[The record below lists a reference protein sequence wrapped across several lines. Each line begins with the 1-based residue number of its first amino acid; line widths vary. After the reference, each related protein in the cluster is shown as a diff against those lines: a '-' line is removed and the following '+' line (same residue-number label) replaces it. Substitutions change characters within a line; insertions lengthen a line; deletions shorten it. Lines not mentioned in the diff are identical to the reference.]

1 LHVDPTILST
11 NNLIERSIMK
21 NLFAMNIFAV
31 MLLSGWPFACQ
42 GAQATAADHTDQ
54 LESLG
59 ELFPDGLRD
68 AEGNK
73 VDVDALKGKATAIY
87 FSASWCGPC
96 KVFSP
101 QLAKF
106 RENYKDQ
113 IAVVFVSWDKSA
125 EAQKSYMKKAAMS
138 DYTVELNSAPA
149 KALAAKYQV
158 RGIPSLVMLKSNGD
172 FLTTD
177 GRAIVSGGY
186 DGSKLADPG
195 ITVKVETETYTCDRC
210 TKLHKRQVI
219 KGLDLLADG
228 E

>member
-21 NLFAMNIFAV
+21 NLFYMNIFAV
-31 MLLSGWPFACQ
+31 LLLSALPFTCQ
-42 GAQATAADHTDQ
+42 TAEAAAADDADQ
-54 LESLG
+54 LESLN

-73 VDVDALKGKATAIY
+73 VEVDALKGKAVGIY
-87 FSASWCGPC
+87 FSAAWCGPC

-106 RENYKDQ
+106 REDYKDQ
-113 IAVVFVSWDKSA
+113 ISVVFVSWDKSP
-125 EAQKSYMKKAAMS
+125 EEHKNYMKKAGMS
-138 DYTVELNSAPA
+138 DYTLELNSAPA

-158 RGIPSLVMLKSNGD
+158 RGIPALVMLKSNGD

-195 ITVKVETETYTCDRC
+195 ITVRVETETYTCDRC